1 MRTLAAIAVVVS
13 STLALHAQSAP
24 PNARPIETITQEEL
38 RQHVCFLA
46 SDFLGGRRPDDSGY
60 TIAAEYAASQ
70 LRAAGVRPAFT
81 GADGTPTYFQKV
93 PMMKVTTAIDRPF
106 TLTRPSGDQVIESL
120 DDFRL
125 YMRGPSIGKAPM
137 TFIGYGISEP
147 EYGWDDI
154 KGVDLKSSVAVM
166 LLGTPQRD
174 GKPVLPPAVDA
185 RYQGTRGIGAR
196 VQTPALRQNQPLAL
210 VVVVLDKG
218 SLDAWSNLPNVLE
231 SAQLQYRP
239 GGAKG
244 RLTTGPAAVVL
255 LKGAQAAAMFAGQE
269 YDPMAIP
276 TRGLEGYKTFA
287 FRDTRLSLGIR
298 LTGEDFD
305 SVNVGGLVPGT
316 DPALAHQVITVGA
329 HLDHVAPA
337 AGQIRNGADD
347 NASGSAGVLEIAEAV
362 AAKPLRRSVYFCL
375 WAAEESGLVGS
386 RHFLAA
392 PPVPLDDIIVNL
404 NLDMIGRS
412 DQGAAKTR
420 THYVIGSAK
429 ITPELKATI
438 IAANAK
444 TVKWP
449 LDFESKEGSM
459 SGSDHYQF
467 HQKGIPTAFWF
478 SGDHDDLHTP
488 GDDAEKIDFEKVQ
501 RISQLV
507 YQVTADLGNREKSI
521 RPPSTPKTDSGARR
535 P

>member
-13 STLALHAQSAP
+13 STLVLQAQSAP
-24 PNARPIETITQEEL
+24 PSARPIDTITREEL
-38 RQHVCFLA
+38 RQHVYFLA

-70 LRAAGVRPAFT
+70 LRAAGVHPAFT

-93 PMMKVTTAIDRPF
+93 PMMKVTTTIDRPF
-106 TLTRPSGDQVIESL
+106 TLTTPSGEKVIESL

-125 YMRGPSIGKAPM
+125 YMRGPSFSNAPM
-137 TFIGYGISEP
+137 AFIGYGISEP
-147 EYGWDDI
+147 EYGWDDV
-154 KGVDLKSSVAVM
+154 KDTDLKGTVAVL

-185 RYQGTRGIGAR
+185 KYQGIPGLGAR
-196 VQTPALRQNQPLAL
+196 AQTPALRRKQPVAL
-210 VVVVLDKG
+210 IVVVLDKDY
-218 SLDAWSNLPNVLE
+218 LDAWSILPDVLG

-239 GGAKG
+239 GGGKG
-244 RLTTGPAAVVL
+244 RVTSGPVPVAL
-255 LKGAQAAAMFAGQE
+255 LKGAHAAAMFAGQE

-276 TRGLEGYKTFA
+276 TRGLDGYKTFA
-287 FRDTRLSLGIR
+287 FKDTRLSLGTR
-298 LTGEDFD
+298 ATGEDFD
-305 SVNVGGLVPGT
+305 SVNVGGVVPGT
-316 DPALAHQVITVGA
+316 DPALAHQVITVGG
-329 HLDHVAPA
+329 HLDHLAPA

-347 NASGSAGVLEIAEAV
+347 NATGSAAVLEIAEAV
-362 AAKPLRRSVYFCL
+362 AAKPLRRPVSFYL
-375 WAAEESGLVGS
+375 WTAEESGMAGS
-386 RHFLAA
+386 RQFLAA

-404 NLDMIGRS
+404 CLDAIGRS

-438 IAANAK
+438 IATNAK

-449 LDFESKEGSM
+449 LDFESMEGSM
-459 SGSDHYQF
+459 DGSDHYRF